1 MSSRT
6 LPAASRRE
14 VSMADKIAG
23 IDVHKKVLMVVVI
36 DARTPESKP
45 ERRRFATM
53 PGELRRLSTWLQERG
68 VEEGVMEST
77 AQYWRSVW
85 QELEPHMCL
94 HLAQAFSNRAPRGRK
109 HDFKDA
115 ERLVRR
121 LIAKELIL
129 SFVPDGEQRIWRS
142 KTRMKLQLTRDRV
155 RLQNQME
162 CLLEEMRIKLSIVV
176 SDLLGASGLRI
187 LRALAAGET
196 DPKKLAALGDDRL
209 KCSKEQLVDALTG
222 SSQPMHREMLALQL
236 ERLQL
241 IDTQIAKLN
250 GMIAQAM
257 KPHQEAVMRLAE
269 VPGLGVDSAQQ
280 IIAEV
285 GEQASTF
292 PSAAEL
298 TSWVGTCPGKDES
311 AEQNHSSRS
320 AKGNKYL
327 RRVLNQAVHAAV
339 KRKGSYFQAVF
350 RRLLP
355 RLGYQSAIWAIAHR
369 LCRVVWKIL
378 HEGVR
383 FIEQGCEPDPRTK
396 KKRAQMLARALRKLG
411 YEVAITPINPAT
423 ATRGLQ
429 A

>member
-1 MSSRT
+1 M
-6 LPAASRRE
+6 
-14 VSMADKIAG
+14 KIAG

-36 DARTPESKP
+36 DASTPEEKP
-45 ERRRFATM
+45 ERRRFTTL
-53 PGELRRLSTWLQERG
+53 PSDLRRLTSWLREQGVQEA
-68 VEEGVMEST
+68 VMEST

-85 QELEPHMCL
+85 LELEPHMLL
-94 HLAQAFSNRAPRGRK
+94 HLAHAFSNRAPRGRK
-109 HDFKDA
+109 HDFRDA

-121 LIAKELIL
+121 LIADELIL
-129 SFVPDGEQRIWRS
+129 SFVPKGEQRIWRS
-142 KTRMKLQLTRDRV
+142 LTRMKTQLRRDRV
-155 RLQNQME
+155 RLQNQIE
-162 CLLEEMRIKLSIVV
+162 CLLEEVRIKLSSVV

-196 DPKKLAALGDDRL
+196 EPRQLVALGDDRL
-209 KCSKEQLVDALTG
+209 KCTEEQLVDALTG

-250 GMIAQAM
+250 NLIAQAM

-285 GEQASTF
+285 GVEASTF
-292 PSAAEL
+292 SSAAEL

-311 AEQNHSSRS
+311 AEENRNSHS

-327 RRVLNQAVHAAV
+327 RRVLNQAAHAAV
-339 KRKGSYFQAVF
+339 KKKGSHFQAVF

-355 RLGYQSAIWAIAHR
+355 RLGYQATIWAIAHR

-378 HEGVR
+378 HERVQ
-383 FIEQGCEPDPRTK
+383 FIEQGSEPNPRLRN
-396 KKRAQMLARALRKLG
+396 KRARMRYFNNSWQKLICARGSG
-411 YEVAITPINPAT
+411 YG
-423 ATRGLQ
+423 R
-429 A
+429 